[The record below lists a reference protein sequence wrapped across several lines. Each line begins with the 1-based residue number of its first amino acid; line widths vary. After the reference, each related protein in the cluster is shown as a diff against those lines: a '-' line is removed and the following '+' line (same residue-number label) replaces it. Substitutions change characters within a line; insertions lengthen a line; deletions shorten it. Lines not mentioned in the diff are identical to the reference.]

1 MTTTNK
7 AKTKSAVR
15 SFTKKPQFR
24 DNPLPV
30 LYSTRVRLTDDER
43 QKLKTAYL
51 NATAL
56 EKPPVA
62 PAIGGSS
69 VQAVTNYGSAPYIDQ
84 ELGMERMIVMD
95 ILNSRD
101 SVSLPILLKIQHV
114 LGVEVITAKKLQ
126 DAFEHYLQYVM
137 TMYLE
142 DQK

>member
-30 LYSTRVRLTDDER
+30 LYSTRIRLTDDER
-43 QKLKTAYL
+43 QKLKTAYI

-69 VQAVTNYGSAPYIDQ
+69 VQTVTSYGAAPFIDQ
-84 ELGMERMIVMD
+84 ELGMETDDCHGSPEQQRFCESSNPAE
-95 ILNSRD
+95 NSACTWCRGYYCQE
-101 SVSLPILLKIQHV
+101 IARCI
-114 LGVEVITAKKLQ
+114 
-126 DAFEHYLQYVM
+126 
-137 TMYLE
+137 
-142 DQK
+142 